1 MTFQELLTKSGLK
14 LTDLAARFGIPYRTL
29 QNWKAGVRPCP
40 QYIVDMMSEILDHDK
55 EDSK

>member
-40 QYIVDMMSEILDHDK
+40 QYIVDMLAEILGIK
-55 EDSK
+55 